1 MDAATPADLALV
13 AAVDAVARVRRG
25 GLAFSALSAAA
36 CVDGGF
42 AREATVRPGR
52 AVAFSL
58 SLRTVVRPAARVTRR
73 VCNENDSGWQRQWR
87 RAAGHSLGS
96 LKT

>member
-1 MDAATPADLALV
+1 MDFALV
-13 AAVDAVARVRRG
+13 AAVEAVARESPG
-25 GLAFSALSAAA
+25 GFTFSGFSEAA